1 MGKYFSIEELCY
13 SATAEKLKIKNKP
26 TSTEVKK
33 NLNELIDVLDVIRQE
48 WTELCEK
55 NDWGDG
61 AIIVSSGY
69 RSRALNIAINGATNS
84 SHTIGT
90 TADMYPKNRKNKE
103 FFDFIDLY
111 LLTNNIAFDQLIN
124 EKPDEN
130 GIPSWIHFSLK
141 NRKGEQRRT
150 VFSIK

>member
-1 MGKYFSIEELCY
+1 MGKYFTIEELTY
-13 SATAEKLKIKNKP
+13 SATAEQLKIKNKP
-26 TSTEVKK
+26 TSTEVL
-33 NLNELIDVLDVIRQE
+33 NLNELIDVLDIIREE
-48 WTELCEK
+48 WTVLCEN

-69 RSRALNIAINGATNS
+69 RSRALNQALNGATNS
-84 SHTIGT
+84 SHMIGT
-90 TADMYPKNRKNKE
+90 TVDMYPKNGKNKE
-103 FFDFIDLY
+103 FFDFLDIW

-124 EKPDEN
+124 EQPNED

-141 NRKGEQRRT
+141 NKKGEQRRT

>member
-1 MGKYFSIEELCY
+1 MGKYFTIEELTY
-13 SATAEKLKIKNKP
+13 SATAEQLKIKNKP
-26 TSTEVKK
+26 TSTEVL
-33 NLNELIDVLDVIRQE
+33 NLNELIDVLNIIREE
-48 WTELCEK
+48 WTDLCTK
-55 NDWGDG
+55 KDWGDG

-84 SHTIGT
+84 SHMIGST
-90 TADMYPKNRKNKE
+90 VDMYPKNGKNKE
-103 FFDFIDLY
+103 FFDFLDIW

-130 GIPSWIHFSLK
+130 GVPSWIHFSLK
-141 NRKGEQRRT
+141 NKRGEQRRS